1 MTHIFI
7 DESGDLGFSKKSS
20 RWFILTIVLT
30 SNHRRI
36 EKCVKKVHRGLKKKY
51 KKVRELHA
59 YHADSVTK
67 KRVLHFLSD
76 ADDLKVFCI
85 VLNKKKVYVD
95 LRKQKNYL
103 YNYTTNILLDRL
115 HNKKVLKSNSKI
127 EIVIDQRET
136 NKFLKSNFENYLK
149 NNLAKKGNSNFD
161 IKIKPSHAEKCLQA
175 VDFISWAIFRKY
187 ERGDYEYYEIIK
199 EKIIEE
205 NLLYP

>member
-1 MTHIFI
+1 M
-7 DESGDLGFSKKSS
+7 
-20 RWFILTIVLT
+20 
-30 SNHRRI
+30 
-36 EKCVKKVHRGLKKKY
+36 
-51 KKVRELHA
+51 
-59 YHADSVTK
+59 
-67 KRVLHFLSD
+67 
-76 ADDLKVFCI
+76 
-85 VLNKKKVYVD
+85 D

-103 YNYTTNILLDRL
+103 YNYTANILLDRL
-115 HNKKVLKSNSKI
+115 HNKNALKSNSKI

-149 NNLAKKGNSNFD
+149 NNLAKKGNNDFE

-187 ERGDYEYYEIIK
+187 ERSDYEYYEIIK